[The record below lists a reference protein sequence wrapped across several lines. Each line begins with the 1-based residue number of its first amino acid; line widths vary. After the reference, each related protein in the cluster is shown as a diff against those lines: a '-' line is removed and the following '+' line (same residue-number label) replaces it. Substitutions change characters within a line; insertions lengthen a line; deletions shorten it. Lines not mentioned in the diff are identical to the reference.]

1 MEKKKIVIIGVG
13 GRTGTMFAFEIAKV
27 ANVLG
32 VARENEINK
41 INEKKLCVDKGKGLE
56 TFNGKVTKDTDFSKE
71 NSSEIIFL
79 ATKNPV
85 SAPLS
90 YYFQKCSKKPIFVI
104 SQNGIDAAI
113 EAEEALRKITDPE
126 KIRLVR
132 MVLFNAIDKKIIE
145 GKDCFRYSTPVRV
158 AVAGISN
165 DEDSK
170 EVIAILKKAEFKVS
184 EFTQKDIRNLEYSKL
199 FLNLIGM
206 ASASRGLSIKEGF
219 KDKEIF
225 KEEIDVLREYIN
237 SVKAA
242 GGKFLNF
249 FPYYP
254 VGILS
259 LISYLPTFILVFC
272 RNILAQ
278 AITKGRAKKRKDLDE
293 IDYYNGAVIKLGK
306 KGGIETPA
314 NNRIYSRIK
323 K

>member
-1 MEKKKIVIIGVG
+1 MEKKKIAVIGVG

-27 ANVLG
+27 ADVLG

-56 TFNGKVTKDTDFSKE
+56 IFNGKAIKDTDFSEE
-71 NSSEIIFL
+71 NTLDIIFL

-85 SAPLS
+85 SAPLT
-90 YYFQKCSKKPIFVI
+90 YYFQKCSRKPIFVI
-104 SQNGIDAAI
+104 SQNGIDAAR
-113 EAEEALRKITDPE
+113 EAEETLQKIAAPE
-126 KIRLVR
+126 KIKLVR

-145 GKDCFRYSTPVRV
+145 GKDCFKYSAPVRV

-165 DEDSK
+165 DKDSQ
-170 EVIAILKKAEFKVS
+170 ELVEILKKANFKVN
-184 EFTQKDIRNLEYSKL
+184 EFTQKDIKNLEYSKL

-225 KEEIDVLREYIN
+225 KEEIDVLREYVD

-259 LISYLPTFILVFC
+259 LISYLPTFILVLC
-272 RNILAQ
+272 RNTLAQ

-293 IDYYNGAVIKLGK
+293 VDYYNGAVIRLGK
-306 KGGIETPA
+306 RGGIETPA